1 MDGFVTKGNVFAN
14 TRSVVHKGD
23 SLTNVCAIPDVC
35 KTPTPGGPIPIPY
48 INIAFNR
55 NLTKGT
61 KKVRIAGNAIAIAK
75 SKLSTSTGDEPG
87 TLGGIVSGKFKGKM
101 AWGTSSPNVKAEG
114 KGVVRFMDITLHN
127 GNTYNSGW
135 TQIGNVA
142 VTFDAYGDDTQCE
155 VCGKDPA
162 THRSHES
169 KVAEAN
175 CTDLINKLSAYAA
188 QVDKKVK
195 GLDGQ
200 VSAISEQEKPFNT
213 PYQEQLLSVATDTN
227 NLLQGRGPNAIYQGG
242 TPQEKANLTA
252 LANKRKEI
260 QQAQKND
267 PDLKRLKEEKTR
279 LKAQADAL
287 RPKRVYKD
295 YPAGFMIGVLHCK
308 CGAKRFAGM
317 SGSYVTYG
325 FKEVAT
331 NAGYQ
336 VAQPIKAPS
345 ENAELYDDIKSPRLL
360 MATSEEE
367 KAQIRADMKAEYA
380 RLKENPEPNS
390 PGRANCAAP
399 KLIQACFNQGHAVGA
414 ISEKWFSPEDKD
426 CTVTQDRFEH
436 WKSGSPR
443 SYERTFKHGETV
455 TSCNTCKKEL
465 PPMLCDSDQHQC

>member
-1 MDGFVTKGNVFAN
+1 MTKGNVYAN

-48 INIAFNR
+48 INVAFNR

-61 KKVRIAGNAIAIAK
+61 KKVRIAGNPIAIAK

-101 AWGTSSPNVKAEG
+101 AWGTSSMNVKAEG

-155 VCGKDPA
+155 VCKKDPA
-162 THRSHES
+162 THRTHES
-169 KVAEAN
+169 KVAEAD
-175 CTDLINKLSAYAA
+175 CTDLINKLSDYAKD
-188 QVDKKVK
+188 VDKKVND
-195 GLDGQ
+195 LDGQ
-200 VSAISEQEKPFNT
+200 IQAITQQEKALNEK
-213 PYQEQLLSVATDTN
+213 YQKELLDVATQTSD
-227 NLLQGRGPNAIYQGG
+227 LLQGRSIGAIYQGG
-242 TPQEKANLTA
+242 SAQEKADMTA
-252 LANKRKEI
+252 LGNKRKDI
-260 QQAQKND
+260 QKEQKND
-267 PDLKRLKEEKTR
+267 PELKRLKEEKNR

-287 RPKRVYKD
+287 RTKRVYKD

-308 CGAKRFAGM
+308 CGAKRYAAM

-325 FKEVAT
+325 FAEVAKK
-331 NAGYQ
+331 AGYE
-336 VAQPIKAPS
+336 VAQPIKKPD
-345 ENAELYDDIKSPRLL
+345 ENAELYDDVKSPRLL
-360 MATSEEE
+360 MAGTEEE
-367 KAQIRADMKAEYA
+367 KAQIRADTKKEYA
-380 RLKENPEPNS
+380 RLAENPEPNS

-399 KLIQACFNQGHAVGA
+399 KLIQACLNEGHAVGA
-414 ISEKWFSPEDKD
+414 MSEKWFSPMDKD

-436 WKSGSPR
+436 WKSGAPR
-443 SYERTFKHGETV
+443 SYERTFKHGQTV
-455 TSCNTCKKEL
+455 TSCNTCKKEI
-465 PPMLCDSDQHQC
+465 PPMLCDNDKHQC